1 MPAVL
6 EMSRGHLSDVHALVV
21 SESVPENSS
30 WVFLLFLVAVVAAVV
45 VHRFVLVSVYVVFLV
60 VVFEQ

>member
-30 WVFLLFLVAVVAAVV
+30 WVFLLFLVAVVV
-45 VHRFVLVSVYVVFLV
+45 VHGFVLVSVYVVFLV

>member
-30 WVFLLFLVAVVAAVV
+30 WVFLLFLVAAVV
-45 VHRFVLVSVYVVFLV
+45 VHGFVLVSVYVVFLV

>member
-30 WVFLLFLVAVVAAVV
+30 WVFLLFLAAVVVV

-60 VVFEQ
+60 LVFEQ